1 MRLHRGN
8 RAAVA
13 AVLAAVGSLL
23 LTGCGSALSDTEL
36 AAGQAAFS
44 QPVAAQPGGTTIDAG
59 SPAASTPDQ
68 PVAAA
73 APAAVNAPAAVS
85 PPVAAPA
92 AGKSKPGKA
101 AAPVTAAAASAPK
114 AKADLPLPPTGPRD
128 PITFCSF
135 GNASGVLGAVS
146 GPAPVA
152 NAAWASWINAKGGL
166 AGHPVK
172 MIIADDGGAAANA
185 QSIAQKC
192 VEQEHAVA
200 IFNEYTFGELDGA
213 LPYLRSKGVPVI
225 GSIGAA
231 ISSDHNSMVFN
242 PLNGADVGQAWGF
255 IDTILAQTDHRKAA
269 ILYCQEAATCAQQ
282 MNSFSKLLP
291 YKGLQMVYKAQVS
304 LVAPDYTAQLLQ
316 ARNAGADVVVLLLDS
331 ASVGRV
337 ARNAKQ
343 QNYAPV
349 FSGTYNLGIQATLDQ
364 GPILNGLI
372 LASRTPAYSTS
383 PLLADYREAMA
394 KFQPGK
400 VMGDVGAGAFVFGKL
415 LEKYAPT
422 SLNKQTITA
431 ADMIALL
438 RSVHGEK
445 LDGLLPGVTFPL
457 GDDRTMTNRCISPIR
472 LEDGK
477 FVQHGGFVCAP
488 DWKPGK

>member
-1 MRLHRGN
+1 LTTRLD
-8 RAAVA
+8 VA
-13 AVLAAVGSLL
+13 SL
-23 LTGCGSALSDTEL
+23 
-36 AAGQAAFS
+36 
-44 QPVAAQPGGTTIDAG
+44 
-59 SPAASTPDQ
+59 
-68 PVAAA
+68 
-73 APAAVNAPAAVS
+73 
-85 PPVAAPA
+85 
-92 AGKSKPGKA
+92 
-101 AAPVTAAAASAPK
+101 
-114 AKADLPLPPTGPRD
+114 PTGPRD
-128 PITFCSF
+128 PITLCSF

-152 NAAWASWINAKGGL
+152 NAAWASWINSKGGL
-166 AGHPVK
+166 AGHPVR

-185 QSIAQKC
+185 QSIAQRC

-231 ISSDHNSMVFN
+231 ISSDHNSMVYN

-255 IDTILAQTDHRKAA
+255 IDTIIAQTDHRKAA

-282 MNSFSKLLP
+282 MSSFSKLLP

-349 FSGTYNLGIQATLDQ
+349 LAGTYNLGIQATLDQ

-400 VMGDVGAGAFVFGKL
+400 VLGDVGAGAFVFGKL

-422 SLNKQTITA
+422 SLNKQTVTA

-445 LDGLLPGVTFPL
+445 LGGLLPGITFPL
-457 GDDRTMTNRCISPIR
+457 GEDRTMTNRCIAPISV
-472 LEDGK
+472 DGGK
-477 FVQHGGFVCAP
+477 FVQRGGFVCAP
-488 DWKPGK
+488 DWKPGT

>member
-13 AVLAAVGSLL
+13 AALVVAGSLGL
-23 LTGCGSALSDTEL
+23 SGCGSALSDNEL
-36 AAGQAAFS
+36 AVGQAAFS
-44 QPVAAQPGGTTIDAG
+44 QPVAAQPGGTRIDA
-59 SPAASTPDQ
+59 PPTAQAPTAD
-68 PVAAA
+68 AAA
-73 APAAVNAPAAVS
+73 APVAAGNAPAAVTA
-85 PPVAAPA
+85 PVAAPA
-92 AGKSKPGKA
+92 AGTAKAGKSAAGQPAA
-101 AAPVTAAAASAPK
+101 AAPAPK
-114 AKADLPLPPTGPRD
+114 AKADLPLPTGPRD

-213 LPYLRSKGVPVI
+213 LPYLKSKGVPVI

-231 ISSDHNSMVFN
+231 ISSDHNSMVYN

-282 MNSFSKLLP
+282 MSSFSKLLP
-291 YKGLQMVYKAQVS
+291 YQGLQMVYKAQVS

-337 ARNAKQ
+337 ARNAAQ
-343 QNYAPV
+343 QNYHPV
-349 FSGTYNLGIQATLDQ
+349 LAGTYNLGIQATLDQ

-422 SLNKQTITA
+422 TLNKQTVTA

-445 LDGLLPGVTFPL
+445 LGGLLPGVTFPL
-457 GDDRTMTNRCISPIR
+457 GEDRTMTNRCISPIR

-488 DWKPGK
+488 DWKPGT

>member
-8 RAAVA
+8 RTAVAAAVA
-13 AVLAAVGSLL
+13 VVGSLM
-23 LTGCGSALSDTEL
+23 LTGCGSALSDNEL
-36 AAGQAAFS
+36 AVGQAAFS
-44 QPVAAQPGGTTIDAG
+44 QPVAAQPGGTAIDAG
-59 SPAASTPDQ
+59 PTTDAPAAGAAVAP
-68 PVAAA
+68 AAA
-73 APAAVNAPAAVS
+73 ANAPAAVTA
-85 PPVAAPA
+85 PVAAPA
-92 AGKSKPGKA
+92 AGTAKTTKA
-101 AAPVTAAAASAPK
+101 ATQPAAAAAAPK
-114 AKADLPLPPTGPRD
+114 AKADLPLPTGPRD
-128 PITFCSF
+128 PITLCSF

-166 AGHPVK
+166 AGHPVR

-185 QSIAQKC
+185 QSIAQRC

-213 LPYLRSKGVPVI
+213 LPYLKSKGVPVI

-255 IDTILAQTDHRKAA
+255 INTIIAQTDHRKAA

-282 MNSFSKLLP
+282 MGSFSKLLP

-304 LVAPDYTAQLLQ
+304 LVQPDYTAQLLQ

-372 LASRTPAYSTS
+372 LASRTPAFSTS

-394 KFQPGK
+394 RYQPGK
-400 VMGDVGAGAFVFGKL
+400 AMGDVGAGAFVFGKL

-422 SLNKQTITA
+422 ALNKQTITA

-438 RSVHGEK
+438 RSVHDEK
-445 LDGLLPGVTFPL
+445 LGGLLPGVTFPL
-457 GDDRTMTNRCISPIR
+457 GEDRTMTNRCISPIR

-477 FVQHGGFVCAP
+477 FVEHGGFVCAP

>member
-1 MRLHRGN
+1 
-8 RAAVA
+8 VA
-13 AVLAAVGSLL
+13 AALVVVGSLV
-23 LTGCGSALSDTEL
+23 LTGCGSALSDSEL
-36 AAGQAAFS
+36 AVGQAAFS
-44 QPVAAQPGGTTIDAG
+44 QPVAAQPGGTVVDAEPK
-59 SPAASTPDQ
+59 SAAAPAEAA
-68 PVAAA
+68 AAA
-73 APAAVNAPAAVS
+73 APVAAPITAGA
-85 PPVAAPA
+85 PVAAPSAGKPTTAKAA
-92 AGKSKPGKA
+92 AG
-101 AAPVTAAAASAPK
+101 APVTAAVPR
-114 AKADLPLPPTGPRD
+114 AKAGLPLPPPAQTGPRD
-128 PITFCSF
+128 PMTLCSF

-166 AGHPVK
+166 GGHPVR

-213 LPYLRSKGVPVI
+213 LPYLKSKGVPVI

-231 ISSDHNSMVFN
+231 ISSDHSSMVFN
-242 PLNGADVGQAWGF
+242 PLNGADIGQAWGF
-255 IDTILAQTDHRKAA
+255 INTILAQTDHRKAA

-282 MNSFSKLLP
+282 MTSFSHFLP
-291 YKGLQMVYKAQVS
+291 YKGLSMVYKAQVS
-304 LVAPDYTAQLLQ
+304 LVQPDYTAQLLQ

-337 ARNAKQ
+337 ARNAAQ
-343 QNYAPV
+343 QNYSPV

-364 GPILNGLI
+364 GSIVNGLI

-394 KFQPGK
+394 RYQPGK

-415 LEKYAPT
+415 LEKYAPGA
-422 SLNKQTITA
+422 LNKQTVTA

-445 LDGLLPGVTFPL
+445 LGGLLPGVTFPL
-457 GDDRTMTNRCISPIR
+457 GDDRTMTNRCISPIQVQG
-472 LEDGK
+472 GK

-488 DWKPGK
+488 DWKPGT